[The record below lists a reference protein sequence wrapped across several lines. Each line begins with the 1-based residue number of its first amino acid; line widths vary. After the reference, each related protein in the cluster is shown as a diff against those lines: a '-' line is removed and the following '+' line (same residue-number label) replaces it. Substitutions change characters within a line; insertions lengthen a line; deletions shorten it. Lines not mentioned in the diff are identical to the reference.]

1 MTKITI
7 DRRLADQLRAT
18 RDPVLLVD
26 DAGQPAAVVHP
37 EPLEQAYVNPIDGSP
52 FTEEELL
59 RRARKSSGRPLSA
72 IFADLGVR

>member
-26 DAGQPAAVVHP
+26 DSGQPAAVVHL
-37 EPLEQAYVNPIDGSP
+37 EPQAQAYVNPIDGSP
-52 FTEEELL
+52 FTEEELR
-59 RRARKSSGRPLSA
+59 RRARKTSGRSLSA
-72 IFADLGVR
+72 IFADLGAK